1 MGYAGITSADVQ
13 PHSDAYFHVRSV
25 EQVQTYVNGQN
36 CDVSTAITNNPPVV
50 ATLPK
55 TIPKGTAFVLTALQ
69 LMRKMIL
76 LHTPGK
82 SMTDPSAVTTVTG
95 NNTAGP
101 KFRSL
106 TGSALP
112 YRFFPK
118 LSNVLNGT
126 LSSATDWEA
135 VSNVARTMNFRVLVR
150 DNNVDIKQQQT
161 QIGSQ
166 TITVGNDGPFKVTST
181 KVYNNS
187 PAAFTWD
194 VVNTNASPYNVSD
207 VKIDYTKDNGAT
219 WAVLSAS
226 TPNDG
231 SENLSFTG
239 IPTNSQIIVRV
250 SAIDNVLRRRKSD
263 GFCNGKL

>member
-1 MGYAGITSADVQ
+1 M
-13 PHSDAYFHVRSV
+13 
-25 EQVQTYVNGQN
+25 
-36 CDVSTAITNNPPVV
+36 
-50 ATLPK
+50 
-55 TIPKGTAFVLTALQ
+55 LTA
-69 LMRKMIL
+69 
-76 LHTPGK
+76 
-82 SMTDPSAVTTVTG
+82 SATDAENDPITYTWEEYDRSTSAVTTVTG

-150 DNNVDIKQQQT
+150 DSNADIKQQQT

-250 SAIDNVLRRRKSD
+250 SAIDNVFYAVGKVTVSAMVNCD
-263 GFCNGKL
+263 GTAPA